1 MFDLFAKPKERK
13 ERGHIANLAALS
25 KVDGK
30 LDAHEMAYLYKI
42 GKSYGFNSN
51 EVERIV
57 DNADISYLSIPENRD
72 EKLTQLMDSLE
83 MLLAD
88 GKIEEEELD
97 FVTSFAQKV
106 GFKFE
111 IAGVLVR
118 KMAMEMQL
126 GKTREEVKVKIE
138 PFLMY

>member
-13 ERGHIANLAALS
+13 ERGHLANLAALS

-42 GKSYGFNSN
+42 GKKFGFNSN

-57 DNADISYLSIPENRD
+57 DNADINFLAIPEGRED
-72 EKLTQLMDSLE
+72 KLNHLMDSLE

-97 FVTSFAQKV
+97 FVTNFAQKL
-106 GFKFE
+106 GFKYE

-126 GKTREEVKVKIE
+126 GKTREEVKIKIE